1 MLVLT
6 RKPMQQVHIGDNITI
21 TVVKVDRNSVRVS
34 IEAPRDVRILRGE
47 LPRFDEAP
55 EKGEATTDETCSVPL
70 AGGNESG
77 SEAVAG
83 TVNDRRSRAVRRSM
97 PLVDRQDPSV
107 PRAPSHPLRWTMA
120 SMRQRATAAQGIA
133 AQGIAAQGIAA
144 GDATSQAA
152 DSR

>member
-55 EKGEATTDETCSVPL
+55 EKGEPTDETRSVPL
-70 AGGNESG
+70 ASGNASG
-77 SEAVAG
+77 TEAVAG
-83 TVNDRRSRAVRRSM
+83 TGNDRRSRAVRRSI
-97 PLVDRQDPSV
+97 PLVDRQDPSI

-120 SMRQRATAAQGIA
+120 SMRQRAAATQAEATQGIA
-133 AQGIAAQGIAA
+133 T

-152 DSR
+152 DCR

>member
-70 AGGNESG
+70 AGGNES
-77 SEAVAG
+77 EAVAG

-133 AQGIAAQGIAA
+133 A